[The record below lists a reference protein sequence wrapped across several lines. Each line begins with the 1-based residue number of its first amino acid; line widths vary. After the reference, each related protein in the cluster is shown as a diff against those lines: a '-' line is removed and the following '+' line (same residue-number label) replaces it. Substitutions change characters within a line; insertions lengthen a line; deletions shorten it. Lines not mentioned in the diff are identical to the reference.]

1 MHTAEDRERNIK
13 TAIEATISC
22 FETEGISNC
31 TRELIA
37 HKANLS
43 TRSLQR
49 YFGTLMNLLRAAT
62 YQYMSTFNEQYE
74 KMFRSYS
81 VDGLST
87 SRQLEFALRMHVYLF
102 QPGMPSIIV
111 MQELEAFWKRQGE
124 IPPHELLGPT
134 LEFQRHGYKERKYG
148 YIQGILEE
156 GIKNGSFRSNL
167 DLKLTHAWI
176 SASFSGMLLRLA
188 VAPEMYNDDENRLSA
203 KQIINC
209 YVEAVLAAIKT

>member
-1 MHTAEDRERNIK
+1 MPTAEDRDRNK
-13 TAIEATISC
+13 KAAIEATISC
-22 FETEGISNC
+22 FETDGISNC

-37 HKANLS
+37 EKANLS

-74 KMFRSYS
+74 KLFRSYS

-87 SRQLEFALRMHVYLF
+87 LQQLEFALRMHVYLF

-124 IPPHELLGPT
+124 TPPHELLGPT
-134 LEFQRHGYKERKYG
+134 LEFQRHGYKERRYG
-148 YIQGILEE
+148 YIQGLLEE
-156 GIKNGSFRSNL
+156 GIENGSFRSDL

-176 SASFSGMLLRLA
+176 STSFSGMLSRLA
-188 VAPEMYNDDENRLSA
+188 VAPEMYSDVENCISA